1 MSGAAASR
9 FDGPDFVV
17 LTGFL
22 GSGKTTL
29 LRDFLELPQGADT
42 AVIVNE
48 VGEIGLDGAILRESG
63 AGTPIAMLSNGC
75 ICCQAGS
82 DLAHTVDALLAV
94 ERPGAQGPLRR
105 IVLETSGLSKP
116 GPVLR
121 QLASLA
127 EHRVKV
133 SVVSTFDATCG
144 MRPAVFEE
152 AAAQWAAAHRIV
164 VTKADALSEGALARS
179 RDEAQALNP
188 LAEIVAT
195 ASRDAAVAAAFA
207 PLARAAAT
215 PALPPVV
222 TAAPHPRIAVRLA
235 QPAGVLAYD
244 ALAAWLDNLAGALG
258 DRLLRLKGLI
268 RVVEESAARPGAK
281 RRDRVLAAA
290 SVRHAGVRY
299 AALSRGHFPRPR
311 GRRGRGRRA
320 DRPVRLHVLDDAKN
334 RRSGRLAPIRGRRL
348 AVMPRGPVRVLLPND
363 VREEN
368 DRRGRT

>member
-207 PLARAAAT
+207 PLAHAAAT

-268 RVVEESAARPGAK
+268 RVVES
-281 RRDRVLAAA
+281 
-290 SVRHAGVRY
+290 
-299 AALSRGHFPRPR
+299 PRPVLVQSVGTAFSPPR
-311 GRRGRGRRA
+311 PFGTPESDMPLFLVIIARDLEDGELEAVQPADLFAVTSPTRPKAVGRAGS
-320 DRPVRLHVLDDAKN
+320 L
-334 RRSGRLAPIRGRRL
+334 RS
-348 AVMPRGPVRVLLPND
+348 AVVDWM
-363 VREEN
+363 
-368 DRRGRT
+368 